1 MIKRGSRNASR
12 QRRHLRVRRTV
23 RGSTERPRLSVFRSL
38 AHIYAQV
45 VDDRDGRTLAAASSL
60 DPEVREG
67 AAGAKKGGK
76 KTEAGKL
83 VGRLVARRAKEHG
96 VSRVVFDRGGYLYHG
111 RVKAVADGAREGGLE
126 F

>member
-1 MIKRGSRNASR
+1 MIKRRSRNASR

-23 RGSTERPRLSVFRSL
+23 RGTTDRPRLSVFRSL

-60 DPEVREG
+60 DPEVRTQV
-67 AAGAKKGGK
+67 AAAK

-83 VGRLVARRAKEHG
+83 VGQLVARRAKAHG
-96 VSRVVFDRGGYLYHG
+96 VERVVFDRGGYLYHG
-111 RVKAVADGAREGGLE
+111 RVKAVADGAREGGLD

>member
-1 MIKRGSRNASR
+1 MIKRRSRNESR
-12 QRRHLRVRRTV
+12 QRRHLRIRRTV
-23 RGSTERPRLSVFRSL
+23 RGTPERPRLSVFRSV

-45 VDDRDGRTLAAASSL
+45 IDDRDGRTLAAASSL
-60 DPEVREG
+60 DPEIRTQ
-67 AAGAKKGGK
+67 AAGAPRGRR

-83 VGRLVARRAKEHG
+83 VGQLIARRAKAHG

-111 RVKAVADGAREGGLE
+111 RVKAVADGAREGGLD